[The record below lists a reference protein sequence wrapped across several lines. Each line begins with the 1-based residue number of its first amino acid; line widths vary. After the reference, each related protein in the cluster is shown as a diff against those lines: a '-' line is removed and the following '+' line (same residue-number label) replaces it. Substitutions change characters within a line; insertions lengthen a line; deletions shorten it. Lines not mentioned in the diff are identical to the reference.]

1 MRQYYGDCPNCGG
14 KIILESDGKYYCESC
29 GTSYAPDLNRQEVE
43 AEKRAAQP
51 QLQKQAEDLG
61 RQLNQDKVVLSG
73 QSAARKQQ
81 EADNWKRGSRIS
93 KLLIFGFIAFF
104 ILIFGGLI
112 FFTNVMPVFTAS
124 KRMDKST
131 ENITNLTFSINNI
144 EDLDKVKKDSEE
156 LVLNSD
162 DGNYK
167 LESAELLNIYLAM
180 PISTTPDHNS
190 LLLFYKVKG
199 TFGSDNMDGELI
211 RVVCINNIQKEDN
224 KVTSDDLIGEKIAM
238 SDTLV
243 GTSFETEDRAF
254 NELIPVL
261 GRNYRVEALYTNK
274 D

>member
-29 GTSYAPDLNRQEVE
+29 GTSYAQDLNRQEVE

-61 RQLNQDKVVLSG
+61 RQLEQDKVVLSG
-73 QSAARKQQ
+73 QSAARKKQ
-81 EADNWKRGSRIS
+81 EADNWKRGSMIS

-112 FFTNVMPVFTAS
+112 FFTNVMPMFTAS
-124 KRMDKST
+124 KRMNKT
-131 ENITNLTFSINNI
+131 AENLTPLTFSINNI
-144 EDLDKVKKDSEE
+144 EDLDKIKKDSEE
-156 LVLNSD
+156 LVLDSK
-162 DGNYK
+162 DGNYE
-167 LESAELLNIYLAM
+167 LDSAELVNIYLAM

-199 TFGSDNMDGELI
+199 SFGSDNMDGELI
-211 RVVCINNIQKEDN
+211 RVVCINNVQREDN
-224 KVTSDDLIGEKIAM
+224 KVTSDNLIGDKVAM
-238 SDTLV
+238 SDTIV
-243 GTSFETEDRAF
+243 EKSFETEERAF
-254 NELIPVL
+254 DRLIPVL
-261 GRNYRVEALYTNK
+261 GNTYRVEALYTNK